1 MTKIPRIS
9 SALKSVDL
17 EQNPPPLIIGERV
30 NSQGSRKAKEMVL
43 KDDFEGLLN
52 LARSQVEE
60 GAHCLDI
67 CVATTERSDE
77 LDFMCKLV
85 KRLSLEIDAPLVI
98 DSTDPKVVEAAIRQ
112 IPGRPVIN
120 SINLEGDGSRFHLL
134 SPIMVKYGVPA
145 IAMCIGP
152 NGMAK
157 TPKEKLETAR
167 LLFETGKKY
176 GLQPWQY
183 IFDVLTFTLATGQEE
198 FLDSAKN
205 TLEGIKLV
213 KENLPGCFTTLGLSN
228 VSFGLPPRARKIIN
242 SVFLYHAIKAG
253 LDSVIINPK
262 DIIAYTDISQQERK
276 LAENLIFNL
285 RNTALSELISYYEN
299 ELNNANQA
307 LTSSSSSSSKAAK
320 RSNGISTLDVDP
332 NWNFDKKCYY
342 RIVNRLREGIE
353 QDVLGAILDNVKEN
367 NIKNKNTTTASSSS
381 SSSSSNKKIVSSSSS
396 SSSPPPPSAP
406 PNRKIDSDLSF
417 SEILSLLSKEELH
430 NAAVKTLNE
439 TLLPAMKEVGDK
451 FGAGEIILPF
461 VLKSAECMKA
471 AVAELEKYLIKQ
483 KDVSKGKI
491 VLCTVYGDVHDIGKN
506 LVKTILTNNGYSVY
520 DLGKQVPLQTILNK
534 ISEVDANAV
543 GLSALLVSTSKQM
556 QIFVEYAREHNIQ
569 IPILCGGAAINSNYI
584 NRIAKDGGIYESGV
598 FYCKTAFDGLNV
610 MNKLMSNERN
620 QFISK
625 WRERVELWKEF
636 KPSSMNVSQTSKH
649 SGIKPV
655 VSPPV
660 PPTLKRQIRLGP
672 ENINL
677 KEVWDFINKKSLFTL
692 SWSFRGKAALGLAEE
707 SEKLLAEWKKRVI
720 DDELFSPR
728 VVYGY
733 FPCHNKNN
741 KLVVES
747 PNGGEVIFDFPRST
761 KGRNL
766 CLTDYFGENDIV
778 AFQSV
783 TVGSKVSHI
792 IEKWNED
799 NRYTDAYY
807 LHGLAVETAEAL
819 ADWTNSLIRKELKID
834 PKRGLRY
841 SWGYPSCPD
850 ITQHR
855 LVWQL
860 LDPSKSDMTLTE
872 AGQIIPDHS
881 TAAIFIHHPE
891 AEYFTL

>member
-1 MTKIPRIS
+1 MAKTPRIS
-9 SALKSVDL
+9 SALNAVDI

-52 LARSQVEE
+52 LARGQVEE

-77 LDFMCKLV
+77 HDFMCQLV
-85 KRLSLEIDAPLVI
+85 KRLCLEIEAPLVI
-98 DSTDPKVVEAAIRQ
+98 DSTDPKVIESAIKQ
-112 IPGRPVIN
+112 IPGRPIIN
-120 SINLEGDGSRFHLL
+120 SINLEGDGSRFHSLA
-134 SPIMVKYGVPA
+134 PIMIKYGVPA

-157 TPKEKLETAR
+157 TPKEKLETAQ

-176 GLQPWQY
+176 GLKPWQF

-205 TLEGIKLV
+205 TLDGIRLV
-213 KENLPGCFTTLGLSN
+213 KKNLPGCFTTLGLSN
-228 VSFGLPPRARKIIN
+228 VSFGLPTRARKIIN
-242 SVFLYHAIKAG
+242 SVFLYHATKSG

-262 DIIAYTDISQQERK
+262 DIVAYTDISQEERK

-285 RNTALSELISYYEN
+285 RNTALSDLISYYEN
-299 ELNNANQA
+299 EANTNQ
-307 LTSSSSSSSKAAK
+307 TKK
-320 RSNGISTLDVDP
+320 RSNENSKLDIDP
-332 NWNFDKKCYY
+332 NWKFDKKCYY

-353 QDVLGAILDNVKEN
+353 YDVVGAILDNVKD
-367 NIKNKNTTTASSSS
+367 KNTKVELSSTQSTAASSSS
-381 SSSSSNKKIVSSSSS
+381 SSVLLNGDVI
-396 SSSPPPPSAP
+396 A
-406 PNRKIDSDLSF
+406 
-417 SEILSLLSKEELH
+417 LLSKEELH
-430 NAAVKTLNE
+430 EAAVKTLNE

-471 AVAELEKYLIKQ
+471 AVAELEKYLIKK

-506 LVKTILTNNGYSVY
+506 LVKTILVNNGYSVY
-520 DLGKQVPLQTILNK
+520 DLGKQVPMQTIVNK
-534 ISEVDANAV
+534 ISEVNADVV

-556 QIFVEYAREHNIQ
+556 QIFVNYAKEHNIQ
-569 IPILCGGAAINSNYI
+569 IPILCGGAAINTNYI
-584 NRIAKDGGIYESGV
+584 NRIAKDGGLYEQGV

-610 MNKLMSNERN
+610 MNNLMSDKRS
-620 QFISK
+620 QYISRWK
-625 WRERVELWKEF
+625 EKVELWKEF
-636 KPSSMNVSQTSKH
+636 KPTSINVSNTSYKH

-655 VSPPV
+655 PLPPI
-660 PPTLKRQIRLGP
+660 PPHTGLQIRLGL
-672 ENINL
+672 EEIKL
-677 KEVWDFINKKSLFTL
+677 EDVWNFLNKKSLFTL
-692 SWSFRGKAALGLAEE
+692 SWSFRGKAASDLSAEA
-707 SEKLLAEWKKRVI
+707 EKLLIEWKKRVL
-720 DDELFSPR
+720 EENLFSPK

-733 FPCHNKNN
+733 FHCHNRNN
-741 KLVVES
+741 RLVVDS
-747 PNGGEVIFDFPRST
+747 SKGKEVVFDFPRST
-761 KGRNL
+761 KGKNL

-783 TVGSKVSHI
+783 TVGKKASSI
-792 IEKWNED
+792 IEKWNEE
-799 NRYTDAYY
+799 NKYTDAYY

-834 PKRGLRY
+834 SKRGLRY

-850 ITQHR
+850 IAQHK
-855 LVWQL
+855 LVWEL
-860 LDPSKSDMTLTE
+860 LDPAKSDMTLTD
-872 AGQIIPDHS
+872 AGQIVPDQS
-881 TAAIFIHHPE
+881 TAAIIIHHPE